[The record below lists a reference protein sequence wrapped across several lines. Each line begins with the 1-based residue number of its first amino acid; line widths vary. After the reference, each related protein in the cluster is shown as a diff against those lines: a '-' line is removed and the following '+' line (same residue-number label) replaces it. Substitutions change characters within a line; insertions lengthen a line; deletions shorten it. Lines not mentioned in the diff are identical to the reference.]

1 MPRAKAKRVKR
12 VLNVVPSPKTDRDW
26 RIEHADQAGLLAAAP
41 SIPSSKDLRTTWW
54 KVGDQGST
62 GSCVG
67 WATADSV
74 LRWHMVKSGR
84 LKNSERLS
92 VRFQWMASKET
103 DQFATPPSTFIEVA
117 GTSLKAALDVARKY
131 GAVREQVL
139 GFDNGKLF
147 PGDEETFYALASE
160 FKIGGYFNLT
170 PKGNDDLE
178 SWRRWIAT
186 KGPILTRLS
195 VDRTWDKASD
205 TKGQLDVYKRDTA
218 RGGHAVSVVGY
229 TPDRFIIRNSWGT
242 GWGDRGF
249 GWASVAYAR
258 DAFTEAYGVT
268 V

>member
-1 MPRAKAKRVKR
+1 MPKAKPVKR
-12 VLNVVPSPKTDRDW
+12 ILNCVPSRETERDW
-26 RIEHADQAGLLAAAP
+26 RLEHADQAGLLEARRVTVPA
-41 SIPSSKDLRTTWW
+41 SKDLRAQWW
-54 KVGDQGST
+54 KIGDQGAS

-74 LRWHMVKSGR
+74 LRWHFVKTNR
-84 LKNSERLS
+84 LKQTERLS
-92 VRFQWMASKET
+92 PRFTWMASKET
-103 DQFATPPSTFIEVA
+103 DQFISQPTTFIEVA

-170 PKGNDDLE
+170 PKANDDLE

-218 RGGHAVSVVGY
+218 
-229 TPDRFIIRNSWGT
+229 
-242 GWGDRGF
+242 
-249 GWASVAYAR
+249 
-258 DAFTEAYGVT
+258 
-268 V
+268 